1 MKKRFLVLLLVL
13 GLDFNISFAHA
24 DDELFHPI
32 EIKDGSSISILDC
45 VASAFKNS
53 PKIKRRKYE
62 LDIAKSNLGVAR
74 SAYFPVINA
83 GVGFYNEN
91 NSILN
96 YNIVTNI

>member
-53 PKIKRRKYE
+53 PKI
-62 LDIAKSNLGVAR
+62 N
-74 SAYFPVINA
+74 
-83 GVGFYNEN
+83 
-91 NSILN
+91 
-96 YNIVTNI
+96 